1 MPNPRQRYLYPK
13 TSTLDLIKDQ
23 QGRAPFDYD
32 VPSPLSQAISRRLV
46 EQEQAEA
53 KAKDMKLSPLDRAV
67 AGLEAVAMAGSAM
80 FESVQQLPQL
90 LKGEDAYSE
99 AINRRT
105 FTPRYQPEKAKE
117 YVGNALDAMD
127 TLQTEYK
134 VPSIMPELAGFQPLA
149 EAAKRQAMQGVKRGA
164 LQAGRTVGTELARG
178 MYGDE
183 GLLAKAIPESMK
195 PLNVIKE
202 KGGNWLG
209 GNIAGGVDRRLAS
222 MKTQDRQISPLFLED
237 WRQDVKNPST
247 RGLSDE
253 DVAMTERRLNEHDTE
268 NAVNQ
273 WIERNVGN
281 YVKKE
286 MATPNDPVRL
296 MLEKRAGEI
305 EAQFQ
310 VDMNRAQ
317 RTRAR
322 AEAETD
328 PRRQANMMRQAQREE
343 EQAKLDRDFANEHA
357 THLPKEEY
365 EPDEDALNDLKSKR
379 EEAGFAP
386 EGMAKS
392 EPAQRWENLSDEAV
406 DIQFAKNIQKQLAMQ
421 EQSKQANLA
430 FDRIFNEIDERYSV
444 EFRKELERRG
454 VTLDDQQFMNII
466 KSTPITDK
474 ANYLGLGDQFKKL
487 RQESFNADRMF
498 SSGLQEIGEE
508 NPFVYKLDPETKL
521 YQAHLGGLGID
532 HVIDV
537 IKQDV
542 AAGRIRPEQLSK
554 LSMDQA
560 VQRTAEFNME
570 QAKKMRE
577 TAIKQTEG
585 FPVHKEY
592 PEEGYKWIELTAP
605 KDNPKR
611 LSEID
616 TLLNANR
623 QGGEYGVDWL
633 RGANG
638 EKEYFVTKGSGRN
651 TVYMDKFPTEEEA
664 IARGKELSA
673 QNIDVDALRLER
685 EGLTKEAREKILEDA
700 LKYEG
705 DTMGHCVGGYCP
717 DVLEGRSR
725 IYSLRDK
732 RGEPH
737 VTVEVNP
744 STRNAMSP
752 ADFYQSNKVPES
764 LLKKISEAETAG
776 YFEDIGS
783 FDDFVKTSP
792 EYHEYLDS
800 MPPSIRQIKGK
811 QNAAPKA
818 DYLPYVQD
826 FVKSGEWSDVG
837 DFKNT
842 GLIKQDGKY
851 MTQAEYDDFLLNEL
865 QPPPPEGMKAGGA
878 VSISDNPD
886 TMMMEL
892 EDQKFA
898 VGGAAIKRVLKIAD
912 HAERAAKAQELL
924 VQMATSGQ
932 VNAEAQ
938 RALLKAQ
945 SGARSLPTVL
955 PRATPKTRDE
965 IRAYAQRTADQ
976 LNAAQEGKFLRANP
990 TGASKNIAGKSK
1002 KQWEMEQGLT
1012 HNLQPLGLPLDPI
1025 KTANIED
1032 QLNMLK
1038 MGISGDTSV
1047 SDQML
1052 HQAGQYALQSPSE
1065 QQGGSMFGL
1074 RKRFNPAAWAS
1085 NVPVLENLQ
1094 RDVGEFSKAY
1104 GDVPVIGQYNSMGS
1118 QGTNFAQHFA
1128 DANLEAIASHGL
1140 TPDQAEQVNK
1150 VIKMGNAKSGV
1161 HADFPGV
1168 EDPAGAYLYFSFFP
1182 ELRKHFND
1190 IMTKPDYTTKLG
1202 LPDGRVILHAI
1213 TDPELRDMPVLTSGR
1228 AQYQLVPGQDPKT
1241 LPLSEHSTYTHN
1253 LPREPDAP
1261 VTQTPFPVPAE
1272 LEFSDVTEYAK
1283 PRYKPSEMTR
1293 VMQTASPRQ
1302 IVDPQH
1308 IDEIKQYEDFMRQ
1321 YTPQSEKKKTGGLI
1335 KVKQKAGGGIIRKAI
1350 QATGKAAEAA
1360 APITRRLE
1368 MSFKDV
1374 AKPVPE
1380 LTEGAQKLKAGQ
1392 LSREEYEALVNKHK
1406 PVTPYSFV
1414 PQPATAEDANRAL
1427 NVSQRTKFGKV
1438 QDIAPGTPTGLRL
1451 DINAYKDHGVW
1462 VNSIHPKDMPTTY
1475 NNVSSVTNAEMVMPE
1490 EKALEVATREKNK
1503 SPFAVIKGGW
1513 NPINEE
1519 EAVAKAQEYLNHPEW
1534 AQVGI
1539 DPERHGYYYNRAT
1552 MEPIIKADE
1561 VIQIG
1566 PLVLA
1571 KNPVTAPKEA
1581 FKYAR
1586 GGEINANDLIL
1597 TERPL

>member
-1 MPNPRQRYLYPK
+1 
-13 TSTLDLIKDQ
+13 
-23 QGRAPFDYD
+23 
-32 VPSPLSQAISRRLV
+32 
-46 EQEQAEA
+46 
-53 KAKDMKLSPLDRAV
+53 
-67 AGLEAVAMAGSAM
+67 
-80 FESVQQLPQL
+80 
-90 LKGEDAYSE
+90 
-99 AINRRT
+99 
-105 FTPRYQPEKAKE
+105 
-117 YVGNALDAMD
+117 
-127 TLQTEYK
+127 
-134 VPSIMPELAGFQPLA
+134 
-149 EAAKRQAMQGVKRGA
+149 
-164 LQAGRTVGTELARG
+164 
-178 MYGDE
+178 
-183 GLLAKAIPESMK
+183 
-195 PLNVIKE
+195 
-202 KGGNWLG
+202 
-209 GNIAGGVDRRLAS
+209 
-222 MKTQDRQISPLFLED
+222 
-237 WRQDVKNPST
+237 
-247 RGLSDE
+247 
-253 DVAMTERRLNEHDTE
+253 
-268 NAVNQ
+268 
-273 WIERNVGN
+273 
-281 YVKKE
+281 
-286 MATPNDPVRL
+286 
-296 MLEKRAGEI
+296 
-305 EAQFQ
+305 
-310 VDMNRAQ
+310 
-317 RTRAR
+317 
-322 AEAETD
+322 
-328 PRRQANMMRQAQREE
+328 MM
-343 EQAKLDRDFANEHA
+343 
-357 THLPKEEY
+357 
-365 EPDEDALNDLKSKR
+365 
-379 EEAGFAP
+379 
-386 EGMAKS
+386 
-392 EPAQRWENLSDEAV
+392 
-406 DIQFAKNIQKQLAMQ
+406 
-421 EQSKQANLA
+421 
-430 FDRIFNEIDERYSV
+430 
-444 EFRKELERRG
+444 
-454 VTLDDQQFMNII
+454 
-466 KSTPITDK
+466 
-474 ANYLGLGDQFKKL
+474 
-487 RQESFNADRMF
+487 
-498 SSGLQEIGEE
+498 
-508 NPFVYKLDPETKL
+508 
-521 YQAHLGGLGID
+521 
-532 HVIDV
+532 
-537 IKQDV
+537 
-542 AAGRIRPEQLSK
+542 
-554 LSMDQA
+554 SMDQA

-585 FPVHKEY
+585 FPVHKDY
-592 PEEGYKWIELTAP
+592 GDEGYKWIELKMPDYNSLPPEERKQMIA
-605 KDNPKR
+605 R
-611 LSEID
+611 L
-616 TLLNANR
+616 
-623 QGGEYGVDWL
+623 
-633 RGANG
+633 
-638 EKEYFVTKGSGRN
+638 
-651 TVYMDKFPTEEEA
+651 TEE
-664 IARGKELSA
+664 ARQK
-673 QNIDVDALRLER
+673 
-685 EGLTKEAREKILEDA
+685 GLTPEDYIEKYPENQLAEA

-717 DVLEGRSR
+717 DVIEGRSR

-826 FVKSGEWSDVG
+826 FVRSGQWSEVG
-837 DFKNT
+837 DLKNT
-842 GLIKQDGKY
+842 GLIDLKNSGIPWPTGTTPGAIDQLVGGMTDGTATPKY
-851 MTQAEYDDFLLNEL
+851 KGTSELTDELAKKGGKRYVTQQEFDDLLLQEL
-865 QPPPPEGMKAGGA
+865 QPPPAEGMKAGGA

-932 VNAEAQ
+932 VNADAQ

-955 PRATPKTRDE
+955 PRAAPKTKDE

-976 LNAAQEGKFLRANP
+976 LNAAQQGQFLRANP
-990 TGASKNIAGKSK
+990 TGKSVNAAGKSK

-1074 RKRFNPAAWAS
+1074 RKRFDPAAWAS

-1150 VIKMGNAKSGV
+1150 VIRKGNAKSGA

-1321 YTPQSEKKKTGGLI
+1321 YTPQSEKKKAGGLI
-1335 KVKQKAGGGIIRKAI
+1335 TVKRKAGGGIIRKAI

-1368 MSFKDV
+1368 MNFKDV
-1374 AKPVPE
+1374 TKPVTE

-1414 PQPATAEDANRAL
+1414 PQPATLEDATRAL
-1427 NVSQRTKFGKV
+1427 NATQRTKFGKV
-1438 QDIAPGTPTGLRL
+1438 QDIPAGTPAGLRL
-1451 DINAYKDHGVW
+1451 DINAYKNHGVW

-1475 NNVSSVTNAEMVMPE
+1475 NNVSSVTDAEMIMPE
-1490 EKALEVATREKNK
+1490 EKALEVATREKDK

-1513 NPINEE
+1513 NPVTEE
-1519 EAVAKAQEYLNHPEW
+1519 EAVSKAQEYLNHPDW
-1534 AQVGI
+1534 VQVGI

-1552 MEPIIKADE
+1552 MEPIVKADE

-1586 GGEINANDLIL
+1586 GGAITANDLIL

>member
-23 QGRAPFDYD
+23 PGRTPFDYD
-32 VPSPLSQAISRRLV
+32 TPSPLSQAVSRRLV
-46 EQEQAEA
+46 EKEQAEA

-202 KGGNWLG
+202 KGGNWLTG
-209 GNIAGGVDRRLAS
+209 DMAGNADSRLKSMKPYTDPANRIDLQRAKIAS
-222 MKTQDRQISPLFLED
+222 M
-237 WRQDVKNPST
+237 
-247 RGLSDE
+247 
-253 DVAMTERRLNEHDTE
+253 E
-268 NAVNQ
+268 NAGSYLPESIQNAKSELAELESQQALNKWVESNM
-273 WIERNVGN
+273 GN
-281 YVKKE
+281 YIKKE
-286 MATPNDPVRL
+286 MGTPEDPVRL
-296 MLEKRAGEI
+296 MLDKRAGEI

-322 AEAETD
+322 AEVEPD

-343 EQAKLDRDFANEHA
+343 EQATFDRDFANEHV
-357 THLPKEEY
+357 THLPKDEY
-365 EPDEDALNDLKSKR
+365 DEDALYDLKER
-379 EEAGFAP
+379 RAGQGFAP
-386 EGMAKS
+386 EGMAVS
-392 EPAQRWENLSDEAV
+392 EPAQRWENMSDDAINIRTAKDLQKQKSAFQAFREVEQAYLNKTDEIQKEYARVIKNKFDEAGTQISDKELQNIVNNTPINQKARSLGV
-406 DIQFAKNIQKQLAMQ
+406 DAEFKQLEDEFFGSRNQTSSVLLAM
-421 EQSKQANLA
+421 A
-430 FDRIFNEIDERYSV
+430 
-444 EFRKELERRG
+444 
-454 VTLDDQQFMNII
+454 
-466 KSTPITDK
+466 
-474 ANYLGLGDQFKKL
+474 
-487 RQESFNADRMF
+487 
-498 SSGLQEIGEE
+498 EE
-508 NPFVYKLDPETKL
+508 NPWVEKLDPEAKL
-521 YQAHLGGLGID
+521 YSARLGGLEFD

-542 AAGRIRPEQLSK
+542 ATGRIRPEQLNK

-560 VQRTAEFNME
+560 IKRTAEFNME

-585 FPVHKEY
+585 FPVHKDY
-592 PEEGYKWIELTAP
+592 GDEGYKWIELKMPDYNSLPLEERKQMIA
-605 KDNPKR
+605 R
-611 LSEID
+611 L
-616 TLLNANR
+616 
-623 QGGEYGVDWL
+623 
-633 RGANG
+633 
-638 EKEYFVTKGSGRN
+638 
-651 TVYMDKFPTEEEA
+651 TEE
-664 IARGKELSA
+664 ARQK
-673 QNIDVDALRLER
+673 
-685 EGLTKEAREKILEDA
+685 GLTPEDYIEKYPENQLAEA

-737 VTVEVNP
+737 VTIEVQP
-744 STRNAMSP
+744 MRGSELGRYAADLPEGEDVAAMK
-752 ADFYQSNKVPES
+752 N
-764 LLKKISEAETAG
+764 
-776 YFEDIGS
+776 
-783 FDDFVKTSP
+783 
-792 EYHEYLDS
+792 
-800 MPPSIRQIKGK
+800 PPSRIVQIKGK

-898 VGGAAIKRVLKIAD
+898 VGGAVIKRVLGIKD
-912 HAERAAKAQELL
+912 HAERAAKATELL
-924 VQMATSGQ
+924 VRMKTSGQ
-932 VNAEAQ
+932 VDADAQ

-955 PRATPKTRDE
+955 PRAAPKTKDE

-976 LNAAQEGKFLRANP
+976 LNAAQQGKFLRADP
-990 TGASKNIAGKSK
+990 TGKSENAAGKSK
-1002 KQWEMEQGLT
+1002 AQWQMEQGLT

-1150 VIKMGNAKSGV
+1150 IIKMGNAKSGV

-1581 FKYAR
+1581 FKYAC

>member
-1 MPNPRQRYLYPK
+1 
-13 TSTLDLIKDQ
+13 
-23 QGRAPFDYD
+23 
-32 VPSPLSQAISRRLV
+32 LSQAVSRRLV
-46 EQEQAEA
+46 EKEQAEA

-134 VPSIMPELAGFQPLA
+134 VPPIMPELAGFQPLA

-202 KGGNWLG
+202 KAGNWRTSNLTGGLEKSLESLKTKQWDMSPESIAAKQKLIDSTRKMLG
-209 GNIAGGVDRRLAS
+209 SNIPAETEQSLAE
-222 MKTQDRQISPLFLED
+222 MERQIQEAGKSSAI
-237 WRQDVKNPST
+237 N
-247 RGLSDE
+247 
-253 DVAMTERRLNEHDTE
+253 N
-268 NAVNQ
+268 
-273 WIERNVGN
+273 WIERNAGN
-281 YVKKE
+281 YIRKD
-286 MATPNDPVRL
+286 MGTPTDPVRL
-296 MLEKRAGEI
+296 MLDKRAGEI

-310 VDMNRAQ
+310 TDMNRAG
-317 RTRAR
+317 RTRAK
-322 AEAETD
+322 AEVETD
-328 PRRQANMMRQAQREE
+328 PDKQATLMQRADQQEAQAQS
-343 EQAKLDRDFANEHA
+343 DRDFSMQHA
-357 THLPKEEY
+357 THLPPEQGWENFDPESLRALKEQRKKE
-365 EPDEDALNDLKSKR
+365 
-379 EEAGFAP
+379 GFDP

-392 EPAQRWENLSDEAV
+392 APAQRWEGMSDEAI
-406 DIQFAKNIQKQLAMQ
+406 DIKRAGNIQAQKQLM
-421 EQSKQANLA
+421 
-430 FDRIFNEIDERYSV
+430 IDA
-444 EFRKELERRG
+444 
-454 VTLDDQQFMNII
+454 Q
-466 KSTPITDK
+466 
-474 ANYLGLGDQFKKL
+474 
-487 RQESFNADRMF
+487 NADRA
-498 SSGLQEIGEE
+498 LAEKNAEISQKFDQWLESKGTTLTESQKE
-508 NPFVYKLDPETKL
+508 AVRIKTPYQDKAALMQDTEYEAIRDNANNALSKVRLADWSAGDQNPFISKLDPEAKI
-521 YQAHLGGLGID
+521 YSANIYNLGLD
-532 HVIDV
+532 HVVDV

-560 VQRTAEFNME
+560 IQRTAEYNRE
-570 QAKKMRE
+570 LAEKMNSTRAAARE
-577 TAIKQTEG
+577 G
-585 FPVHKEY
+585 LPVYKEY
-592 PEEGYKWIELTAP
+592 PEGYRWIELNKPGAFHAE
-605 KDNPKR
+605 
-611 LSEID
+611 SE
-616 TLLNANR
+616 AMGHSVKGYEPP
-623 QGGEYGVDWL
+623 QGHPDWVEGSGEYGSPNYGYGGWE
-633 RGANG
+633 GI
-638 EKEYFVTKGSGRN
+638 KSGKAK
-651 TVYMDKFPTEEEA
+651 V
-664 IARGKELSA
+664 
-673 QNIDVDALRLER
+673 
-685 EGLTKEAREKILEDA
+685 
-700 LKYEG
+700 
-705 DTMGHCVGGYCP
+705 
-717 DVLEGRSR
+717 
-725 IYSLRDK
+725 YSLVNHK
-732 RGEPH
+732 GEPH
-737 VTVEVNP
+737 VTVEVGHADP
-744 STRNAMSP
+744 KQAALEAMP
-752 ADFYQSNKVPES
+752 KEVQDEFHRR
-764 LLKKISEAETAG
+764 
-776 YFEDIGS
+776 
-783 FDDFVKTSP
+783 FDDWVGNIDYRPSP
-792 EYHEYLDS
+792 EEITQYTKYLFDDLNVPMS
-800 MPPSIRQIKGK
+800 REINQIKGK
-811 QNAAPKA
+811 GNARPIEKY
-818 DYLPYVQD
+818 DPYTQD
-826 FVKSGEWSDVG
+826 FVKSGNWERVG
-837 DFKNT
+837 DLQNT
-842 GLIKQDGKY
+842 GLHKLGSEYLTLPEAETKFKPKVEEALNFLDTHPALEQHRIAHKAAEDFRGDVPSFEYEKVQSAAGKPITRGVPY
-851 MTQAEYDDFLLNEL
+851 TVRELKALLTSPEDWVDRGETIYTPISTALDRVNDAKREL
-865 QPPPPEGMKAGGA
+865 GIADLPPIEGMKAGGA

-898 VGGAAIKRVLKIAD
+898 VGGAAIRRVLGITD
-912 HAERAAKAQELL
+912 HAERAAKATELL
-924 VQMATSGQ
+924 VRMKTSGQ
-932 VNAEAQ
+932 VDADAQ

-955 PRATPKTRDE
+955 PRAAPKAKDE

-976 LNAAQEGKFLRANP
+976 LNAAQQGQFLRANP
-990 TGASKNIAGKSK
+990 TGKSENAAGKSK
-1002 KQWEMEQGLT
+1002 AQWQMEQGLT

-1074 RKRFNPAAWAS
+1074 RKRFDPAAWAS

-1128 DANLEAIASHGL
+1128 DANLEAIANHGL

-1150 VIKMGNAKSGV
+1150 VIKKGNAKSGA

-1321 YTPQSEKKKTGGLI
+1321 YTPQSEKKKAGGLI

-1368 MSFKDV
+1368 MNFKDV

-1392 LSREEYEALVNKHK
+1392 LSREEYEALVSKHK

-1414 PQPATAEDANRAL
+1414 PQPASPEDATRAL
-1427 NVSQRTKFGKV
+1427 NTTQRTKFGKV
-1438 QDIAPGTPTGLRL
+1438 EDIPAGTPAGLRL
-1451 DINAYKDHGVW
+1451 DINAYKNHGVW

-1475 NNVSSVTNAEMVMPE
+1475 NNVSSVTDAEMIMPE
-1490 EKALEVATREKNK
+1490 EKALEVATREKDK

-1513 NPINEE
+1513 NPITEE
-1519 EAVAKAQEYLNHPEW
+1519 QAVAKAQEYLNHPEW

-1571 KNPVTAPKEA
+1571 KNPVTAPKES